1 MRIVTKTDER
11 LVVECPR
18 TGTVFLSLFIA
29 FPGII
34 SVVLFASADDAGGIL
49 MGLFCL
55 IFVAFGGAG
64 LWFGGPVQLK
74 LDRTTE
80 LATVTRHLPH
90 KTLVETYPLG
100 EIDDV
105 TNARDAES
113 NGYGL
118 SFELS
123 NGKTIGIASAN
134 YHNSEARTVGK
145 SIRTWLKTN
154 GYR

>member
-1 MRIVTKTDER
+1 
-11 LVVECPR
+11 
-18 TGTVFLSLFIA
+18 
-29 FPGII
+29 
-34 SVVLFASADDAGGIL
+34 